1 MNWKKAI
8 IVVLDVV
15 LACYIVAAMTA
26 FNKPDT
32 TSQVCT
38 QVDIE
43 IEEDQVPGLLA
54 PSDVRHLLQQ
64 KGIYP
69 LSLPLDDIKT
79 RRIEEALKA
88 NDLIEKVVCYKT
100 ISGHVAIRLS
110 QRMPVLRIMP
120 NGEADYFID
129 QHGEAM
135 PARLYTANLPVVTGC
150 VSREYA
156 KKQLRDVGV
165 LLAEDN
171 FWQHQVEQL
180 NVCPDGRLEMAP
192 RVGGHIV
199 ELRQPTDIQRKLER
213 LKKFYRYGLSQVGWQ
228 QYRRISVE
236 YDNQIVCK
244 R

>member
-1 MNWKKAI
+1 MNWKKATI
-8 IVVLDVV
+8 ITLDVL
-15 LACYIVAAMTA
+15 LAVYIVAAMTA

-32 TSQVCT
+32 TSQTCT

-43 IEEDQVPGLLA
+43 IEEDQVPGLLT

-64 KGIYP
+64 KGVYP
-69 LSLPLDDIKT
+69 LSQPLDDIKT

-88 NDLIEKVVCYKT
+88 NDLIESAVCYKT
-100 ISGHVAIRLS
+100 ISGHVAIRLA

-120 NGEADYFID
+120 DGEADYFID
-129 QHGEAM
+129 QHGEPM
-135 PARLYTANLPVVTGC
+135 PARLYTANLPVVTGH
-150 VSREYA
+150 VSRDYA
-156 KKQLRDVGV
+156 KKHLRDLGV
-165 LLAEDN
+165 FLAEDD

-180 NVCPDGRLEMAP
+180 NALQDGRLEMVP
-192 RVGGHIV
+192 RVGGHVV
-199 ELRQPTDIQRKLER
+199 ELGQPTDIGRKLER